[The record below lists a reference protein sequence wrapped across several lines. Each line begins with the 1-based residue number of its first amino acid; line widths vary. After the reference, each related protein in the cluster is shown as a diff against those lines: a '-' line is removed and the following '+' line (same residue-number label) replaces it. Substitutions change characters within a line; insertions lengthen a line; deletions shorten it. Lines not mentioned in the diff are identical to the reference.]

1 MKIFPRKRSV
11 QAVSAL
17 ADPLRAKIYE
27 YLARTSEPQSRDA
40 VAQALDLPRNTV
52 SFQLE
57 KLAKEGLLSVEF
69 RKLGEA
75 SGPGSGRP
83 SKLYSPVAEEIE
95 ASVPHREY
103 TLAAQIMAQAIDR
116 ATQEQ
121 RPVNELLVEV
131 SRESGQALAATK
143 KPLDQM
149 LAQGGYLPE
158 TDSAGSIHLTDCPF
172 HQLSSQ
178 FRETVCTMNR
188 ELLGAVVD
196 ASDAPYLACP
206 VAPPAGHCCVRL
218 DPTAEKP
225 AD

>member
-1 MKIFPRKRSV
+1 MQLFSRKRSV

-27 YLARTSEPQSRDA
+27 HLRRMAEPISRDA

-57 KLAKEGLLSVEF
+57 RLVKDGLLTYEF
-69 RKLGEA
+69 RKLGDT

-83 SKLYSPVAEEIE
+83 SKLYSPVAQEIE

-116 ATQEQ
+116 STREQ
-121 RPVNELLVEV
+121 RPVNELLAEV
-131 SRESGQALAATK
+131 SRESGQALAASNDS
-143 KPLDQM
+143 LDQM
-149 LAQGGYLPE
+149 LAQGGYLPQ
-158 TDSAGSIHLTDCPF
+158 TDSEGSIHLTDCPF
-172 HQLSSQ
+172 HQLSAQ
-178 FRETVCTMNR
+178 FRDTVCTMNR

-196 ASDAPYLACP
+196 SSKAPYLACP

-218 DPTAEKP
+218 DPKP
-225 AD
+225 